1 MFKGEPFKTRTIYL
15 VCNSRDQ
22 LENLVDALRDEG
34 FKSPDFRALVG
45 LPSTPSLR
53 PSIASMHADRWIAG
67 IPATLVSHPAPHNAA
82 PHNLAPKN
90 SATPFEPALYEYLS
104 RGGLLL
110 EVLVSSVTQ
119 MQICTEV
126 SEDFG
131 TEWLESRALRSESS
145 SASLWDGRK
154 AA

>member
-53 PSIASMHADRWIAG
+53 PSIARMHADRWIAG
-67 IPATLVSHPAPHNAA
+67 VPATLVSQPA

-126 SEDFG
+126 TEDFG

-145 SASLWDGRK
+145 SASLWEERK